1 MGGKQRMVKRF
12 GGSTVIVALIG
23 IGLAQPAVAQDSGPG
38 RSVGRFAIE
47 LEAGP
52 VWQSRNDVRI
62 PNETGTQF
70 SLVDLVGSG
79 PYFAYRLYA
88 SWEIGE
94 RHGLRLLIAPL
105 TISADASLD
114 EPVAFAGEA
123 FEAGAP
129 TDATYRFNSYRLT
142 YRYRLLTGEM
152 WKWDIGF
159 TAKIRDA
166 KVALQQDQ
174 VVAEDA
180 NVGFVPLLH
189 VAAQVQIA
197 DRWRL
202 VGDLD
207 GLVAP
212 QGRAE
217 DLALKLSYDAAADW
231 SFRVGYRTLE
241 GGADSGD
248 VYTFA
253 WFHYVVFS
261 VEYRF

>member
-1 MGGKQRMVKRF
+1 
-12 GGSTVIVALIG
+12 
-23 IGLAQPAVAQDSGPG
+23 
-38 RSVGRFAIE
+38 
-47 LEAGP
+47 
-52 VWQSRNDVRI
+52 
-62 PNETGTQF
+62 
-70 SLVDLVGSG
+70 
-79 PYFAYRLYA
+79 
-88 SWEIGE
+88 
-94 RHGLRLLIAPL
+94 
-105 TISADASLD
+105 
-114 EPVAFAGEA
+114 
-123 FEAGAP
+123 
-129 TDATYRFNSYRLT
+129 
-142 YRYRLLTGEM
+142 
-152 WKWDIGF
+152 
-159 TAKIRDA
+159 
-166 KVALQQDQ
+166 LQQDQ

-261 VEYRF
+261 VAYRF